1 MYFKIILNKKIYSP
15 YLNLFYFKLNNNKML
30 LLINELRKYHV
41 FSMEKVVEAQVGEMW
56 DDILDSTARVIIY
69 IKLFYSLIYFIFIK
83 NINYN
88 FQKHRE

>member
-41 FSMEKVVEAQVGEMW
+41 FSMEKVVEAQVGEM
-56 DDILDSTARVIIY
+56 
-69 IKLFYSLIYFIFIK
+69 
-83 NINYN
+83 
-88 FQKHRE
+88 